1 MDQDSIESTLA
12 DLYLPAIRFYR
23 CIDSTNDEALK
34 WIITGAQDKALV
46 VADEQTAGRGR
57 FHHRWVTVPG
67 AALAFSLIM
76 LTPQI
81 DQKQYSR
88 LSGLGAVSVREVLY
102 KKYALPA
109 QIKWPNDILI
119 GQKKVGGVLVDV
131 IWNGETLRGVVIG
144 IGINIAPESVSA
156 VNLSSMELN
165 FPATCVEN
173 ELGHP
178 IDRLELLHA
187 ILQELLAWLPR
198 LSLPDFIIA
207 WESNLAFR
215 GQWVEISRGDSTSHA
230 QNGNSFTPSEV
241 RKVIGLSQDGSLCVS
256 TKSGELVEVAVG
268 EIHLRLSMMDQ
279 PLSPRLKRR

>member
-1 MDQDSIESTLA
+1 MDQDSLESALA
-12 DLYLPAIRFYR
+12 DLYLPAIRFYH
-23 CIDSTNDEALK
+23 CIDSTNAEALK
-34 WIITGAQDKALV
+34 WIINGAQDKALV

-57 FHHRWVTVPG
+57 FNHRWVTVPG
-67 AALAFSLIM
+67 AALALSLIM
-76 LTPQI
+76 LPPQI
-81 DQKQYSR
+81 DQKRYSR
-88 LSGLGAVSVREVLY
+88 FSGLGAVSVREVLY

-131 IWNGETLRGVVIG
+131 IWSGETLRGLVIG

-156 VNLSSMELN
+156 VNLPSTELN

-173 ELGHP
+173 ELGHS

-215 GQWVEISRGDSTSHA
+215 GQWVEISRGDSTSLA
-230 QNGNSFTPSEV
+230 QNGNSLTPSEL
-241 RKVIGLSQDGSLCVS
+241 RKVIGLSPDGSLRVS
-256 TKSGELVEVAVG
+256 TKSGELLEVAVG
-268 EIHLRLSMMDQ
+268 EIHLQPSMMNPPVYPKD
-279 PLSPRLKRR
+279 